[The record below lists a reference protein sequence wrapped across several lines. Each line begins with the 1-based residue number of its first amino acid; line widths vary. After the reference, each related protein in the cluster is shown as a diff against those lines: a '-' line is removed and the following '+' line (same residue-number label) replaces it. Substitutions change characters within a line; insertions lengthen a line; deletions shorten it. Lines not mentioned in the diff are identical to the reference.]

1 MAALVGDDDG
11 EKNQGNGHDDES
23 MCCTT
28 RTNLSRQHEEYFDN
42 VLSQGRLEEA
52 MEAFDMAFFSH
63 FDRIVSM
70 YQEQP
75 QLLDPILEGF
85 VGRLASIMMD
95 RVSSMKYDADD
106 MLKVVYVSKFLWKLA
121 SVRGYKTILRF
132 MPCEVYCVEPVF
144 HLSQVVTEG
153 AWKSSKDN
161 SCEEVAEVSTWEC
174 EYVCLMWSSQLALV
188 PFKFDII
195 DSSMNVGQAY
205 EIAPLAQT
213 LIDVC
218 KDQLKSASATR
229 NMAAVCLG
237 RLLTRPDMTKAL
249 MDFATWCRDVLRDV
263 SENSSSDAR
272 DRYRVLSF
280 LLPGIILT
288 WSTLFKIGRVQD
300 EGIHALATEFI
311 PHGMR
316 VFESE
321 GAKSN
326 PLLRKLCIK
335 MTQRAVL
342 LCVTDGK
349 HAWLADEGTRDTVE
363 MSIDAL
369 ITALDDQDTIV
380 RWSGAKGVGRVSS
393 KLPSSFVNQV
403 IDWILEQ
410 MHSVLAT
417 ENSWHGGCLALA
429 ELTRRDLIP
438 RSKVSEI
445 IPVVEK
451 GLEFEIRRGY
461 TSVGANVRDAA
472 AYVCWALARTQS
484 KEEMRGAVLKL
495 APILMTTACYDREVN
510 CRRAAAAAFQ
520 ESVGRLGE
528 FPHGIDILTI
538 ADYFTVS
545 LRKAAYIDVA
555 PQVAAFPGYHVYFAR
570 HLLEKKLRHWEKSV
584 RELAAQALASLV
596 HIDVDYHCIES
607 VPRLIQSCPSTVL
620 DERHGAVAALACVI
634 PQIYR
639 IKNRKD
645 WIDGRVQ
652 KQLADIIPTLVNA
665 GLTKGVGGETMRG
678 ALCRLIASLSQT
690 QIQMN
695 DDQII
700 CLYDMC
706 RENLSHPSED
716 IQLEASVALSSFL
729 DRHIPR
735 DCLDED
741 RVLNDLIQK
750 IRPDLHFGARRGSA
764 MVFGKFPPRLIK
776 QYQSDILNALIPTVH
791 LEEQIAVRDVE
802 TRVNAIRSL
811 PHVLSVMDTSDALA
825 WLGNVFDAL
834 LAALDDYSTDNR
846 GDIGSWCRDAAVRAA
861 THIFE
866 NHPPK
871 YYDPST
877 LDKARHI
884 AYKTARVS
892 IERISKVRQTAG
904 SCLKQSAERYGDELQ
919 LQRIYDTIK
928 STKDA
933 DFQEGKAVAQVVQ
946 AISPSHSQLSKEIV
960 SGLVYSIGGLDA
972 ALQELTASSLVNFVN
987 NCDEETAVYCGEIIL
1002 DLWETNLKNTRLS
1015 VPSILTVDHLLS
1027 NSPLMYH
1034 DDIIVRTVSL
1044 IQNATTGT
1052 GDVGKLCSAAA
1063 LLGTIVGNDTGGGAT
1078 PDAPAIRVLV
1088 SLIGKR
1094 YPKVRKMAAEQLY
1107 TAMLMWDEETAS
1119 ASGIL
1124 FDNAQTILMDTA
1136 WDGPAAVVR
1145 PARERLAASF
1155 GFSLQ

>member
-1 MAALVGDDDG
+1 MAALVGDDDGG

-28 RTNLSRQHEEYFDN
+28 RTNLSRQHEEYFDL

-52 MEAFDMAFFSH
+52 MEAFDTAFFSH
-63 FDRIVSM
+63 FDRIVRFINTIKIEEKVLLKKVRYWMQVSM

-95 RVSSMKYDADD
+95 RVSSMKYDTDD

-144 HLSQVVTEG
+144 HLSQVVTKG
-153 AWKSSKDN
+153 AWKSWKDN
-161 SCEEVAEVSTWEC
+161 SCEDVAEVSTWEC

-249 MDFATWCRDVLRDV
+249 MDFATWCRDVLHGVFED
-263 SENSSSDAR
+263 SSSDSK

-300 EGIHALATEFI
+300 EGIRNLAAEFI

-321 GAKSN
+321 GATSN

-342 LCVTDGK
+342 LVVTDGK
-349 HAWLADEGTRDTVE
+349 VSWLADEGTRDTVE

-410 MHSVLAT
+410 MHSALAT

-438 RSKVSEI
+438 RCKVSEI
-445 IPVVEK
+445 ILVVEK

-495 APILMTTACYDREVN
+495 ASTLMTTACYDREVN

-520 ESVGRLGE
+520 ECVGRLGE

-545 LRKAAYIDVA
+545 LRKAV
-555 PQVAAFPGYHVYFAR
+555 R
-570 HLLEKKLRHWEKSV
+570 HFFK
-584 RELAAQALASLV
+584 RE
-596 HIDVDYHCIES
+596 
-607 VPRLIQSCPSTVL
+607 
-620 DERHGAVAALACVI
+620 
-634 PQIYR
+634 
-639 IKNRKD
+639 
-645 WIDGRVQ
+645 
-652 KQLADIIPTLVNA
+652 
-665 GLTKGVGGETMRG
+665 
-678 ALCRLIASLSQT
+678 
-690 QIQMN
+690 
-695 DDQII
+695 
-700 CLYDMC
+700 
-706 RENLSHPSED
+706 
-716 IQLEASVALSSFL
+716 
-729 DRHIPR
+729 
-735 DCLDED
+735 
-741 RVLNDLIQK
+741 
-750 IRPDLHFGARRGSA
+750 
-764 MVFGKFPPRLIK
+764 
-776 QYQSDILNALIPTVH
+776 
-791 LEEQIAVRDVE
+791 
-802 TRVNAIRSL
+802 
-811 PHVLSVMDTSDALA
+811 
-825 WLGNVFDAL
+825 
-834 LAALDDYSTDNR
+834 
-846 GDIGSWCRDAAVRAA
+846 
-861 THIFE
+861 
-866 NHPPK
+866 
-871 YYDPST
+871 
-877 LDKARHI
+877 
-884 AYKTARVS
+884 
-892 IERISKVRQTAG
+892 
-904 SCLKQSAERYGDELQ
+904 
-919 LQRIYDTIK
+919 
-928 STKDA
+928 
-933 DFQEGKAVAQVVQ
+933 
-946 AISPSHSQLSKEIV
+946 
-960 SGLVYSIGGLDA
+960 
-972 ALQELTASSLVNFVN
+972 
-987 NCDEETAVYCGEIIL
+987 
-1002 DLWETNLKNTRLS
+1002 
-1015 VPSILTVDHLLS
+1015 
-1027 NSPLMYH
+1027 
-1034 DDIIVRTVSL
+1034 
-1044 IQNATTGT
+1044 
-1052 GDVGKLCSAAA
+1052 
-1063 LLGTIVGNDTGGGAT
+1063 
-1078 PDAPAIRVLV
+1078 
-1088 SLIGKR
+1088 
-1094 YPKVRKMAAEQLY
+1094 
-1107 TAMLMWDEETAS
+1107 
-1119 ASGIL
+1119 
-1124 FDNAQTILMDTA
+1124 
-1136 WDGPAAVVR
+1136 
-1145 PARERLAASF
+1145 
-1155 GFSLQ
+1155 